1 MTQRGSSL
9 IGSSEL
15 LTRGLLIRS
24 EYSPVFATL
33 LKADSD
39 INLLSLSSS
48 EDLTVVQ
55 DPLTLRYFFVNLSG
69 LLGTNPAASP
79 L

>member
-1 MTQRGSSL
+1 MIQRGSSL

-39 INLLSLSSS
+39 IKRLSLSNS

-69 LLGTNPAASP
+69 LLGTNPAATP